1 MAEGLFGQGHVAVAL
16 ALAGPDVEE
25 HPLGIDVAH
34 FGRGQDDGQ
43 LEARVGP
50 NQFDLGGPKPAQ
62 GFFPEELDG
71 ADGLGGGLAGD
82 LLLAFEED
90 EILAKFLRRD
100 VLGGFVVV
108 VGELADAVPVG
119 LLRAVA
125 DGQELQVIG
134 VGF

>member
-1 MAEGLFGQGHVAVAL
+1 MAEGLFGQGHIAVAL

-50 NQFDLGGPKPAQ
+50 NQFDLGGPKTAQ

-82 LLLAFEED
+82 LLLALEKD
-90 EILAKFLRRD
+90 EVLAQFL
-100 VLGGFVVV
+100 G
-108 VGELADAVPVG
+108 
-119 LLRAVA
+119 
-125 DGQELQVIG
+125 
-134 VGF
+134 